1 MFHNLY
7 VIDAG
12 VCLYSYDFIENVA
25 IDDQLLSGFLS
36 AIGSFAQ
43 ETFQSGLQTIKILDG
58 QKLIFYLEKT
68 QKLTFCAIANEK
80 DNDHLL
86 ETLLAEIAQDFVIQ
100 MANILNSENRPA
112 LDEYKK
118 YDSTIQNKLK
128 NKSKLR
134 NKKSMTIGFAVGFS
148 IAMIFTFF
156 MSLINPMIRSI
167 SSKQVFMMYF
177 LLLLCVSFS
186 VYSGI
191 GGYLAGNSQFGSI
204 TGLLFFLIIS
214 LVIALDIEVFLSYL
228 YIMPYCLIIC
238 IASGYF
244 GGVLQDRRKLY
255 PLIS

>member
-12 VCLYSYDFIENVA
+12 VCLYSYDFIEKTV
-25 IDDQLLSGFLS
+25 IDDQLLSGFLT

-58 QKLIFYLEKT
+58 QKLIFYPEKT

-86 ETLLAEIAQDFVIQ
+86 ENLLAQIAQEFVSQ
-100 MANILNSENRPA
+100 MAETLNSENRPA
-112 LDEYKK
+112 LDEYKIF
-118 YDSTIQNKLK
+118 DGSIQNKIK
-128 NKSKLR
+128 NKSKPR
-134 NKKSMTIGFAVGFS
+134 NKKSMLTGFLTGFIIS
-148 IAMIFTFF
+148 MIFTYV
-156 MSLINPMIRSI
+156 MSLINPTLRTILSRE
-167 SSKQVFMMYF
+167 VFLMYF
-177 LLLLCVSFS
+177 LLLLCISFS
-186 VYSGI
+186 VYGGI
-191 GGYLAGNSQFGSI
+191 GGYLAGNPKFGAI
-204 TGLLFFLIIS
+204 TGLIFFIIIS
-214 LVIALDIEVFLSYL
+214 SLIAFDVEVFLSYL

-244 GGVLQDRRKLY
+244 GGLLQDRRKLY